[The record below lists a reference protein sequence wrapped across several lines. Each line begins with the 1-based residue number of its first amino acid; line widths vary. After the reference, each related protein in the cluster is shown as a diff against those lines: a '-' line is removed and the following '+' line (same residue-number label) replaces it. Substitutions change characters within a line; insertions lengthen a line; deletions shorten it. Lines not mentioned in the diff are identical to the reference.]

1 MSAPTP
7 PSAPPP
13 TAPASDH
20 FSRALRLTVLVPLAR
35 LRFLFILGAIGL
47 VIVKWDDLVARYEKY
62 VRPAAGA
69 DVADP
74 DHEYFCPMHPA
85 IVRDNKKDKCPICS
99 MPLSKRKK
107 GDAGGGEALPAGTV
121 ARVQLSPYRIT
132 LAGVRTAPVE
142 YLTLSREVT
151 TVGTVEFD
159 EQTLKAVSARVKG
172 RIDTL
177 RVNQT
182 GQMVHAGDALAELY
196 SPDLVVTVQ
205 NLLDAREAKNAV
217 GEKLARDRLKLWGI
231 DDAQVEE
238 IAKAGKPITHLTIRS
253 PIKGRA
259 HVLKKYVREGQYVE
273 EGAALFDVADLS
285 TVWVQAQLYED
296 DIAFLPAGGH
306 DPDTGK
312 PDFDLP
318 VTATTRAFPGKPFTG
333 TLSFLFPHVDA
344 ETRTLTV
351 RFTVPNTDHELRPGM
366 TATVTLKLDHSL
378 LLKTPAGA
386 GLRMRDGKIL
396 AVPETSVIDT
406 GARKVVYRQT
416 LPDTFDGVAVELGP
430 KLTAANGAVYYP
442 VLSGLSEGDRVVT
455 AGSFLIDAETRLNPA
470 LGSTYIGGSSGGKS
484 GGAVV
489 RPTTPED
496 KDTKAVAGLGLLPPD
511 ERKIAAAQVWCPVQR
526 DRLGVMGKP
535 VKVKTPD
542 GRPLYVCC
550 EVCRAEAEA
559 NPAEMFNR
567 VEELKR
573 ARRLSAPPSADP
585 TMPTPPVP
593 APTAPAL
600 TGERLAKVVAGL
612 DKLTPDERKR
622 AVAQR
627 LCPIQGKPLG
637 LMGKPVELP
646 LNGGT
651 VFLCCKA
658 CEDDAKADPKG
669 TLKKAEV
676 FKKLPPILPGDK
688 P

>member
-1 MSAPTP
+1 VSVPT
-7 PSAPPP
+7 STGTPPP
-13 TAPASDH
+13 TSH
-20 FSRALRLTVLVPLAR
+20 FYRGFRLAVLIPLAR
-35 LRFLFILGAIGL
+35 LRFLFVLGAIGL
-47 VIVKWDDLVARYEKY
+47 LIVKWDELVAWYEKY
-62 VRPAAGA
+62 ARPAASAGT
-69 DVADP
+69 ADP
-74 DHEYFCPMHPA
+74 DHEFFCPMHPTV
-85 IVRDNKKDKCPICS
+85 VRDTNKEKCPICF

-107 GDAGGGEALPAGTV
+107 GDAGNVEALPAGTV
-121 ARVQLSPYRIT
+121 ARVQLSPYRVT

-142 YLTLSREVT
+142 YHTLARQIT

-159 EQTLKAVSARVKG
+159 ERKLKAVAARVKG
-172 RIDTL
+172 RLDTL
-177 RVNQT
+177 HVNQT
-182 GQMVHAGDALAELY
+182 GQMVHAGDPLAELY

-205 NLLDAREAKNAV
+205 NLLNARQSANTV
-217 GEKLARDRLKLWGI
+217 GENLARDRLKLWGI

-238 IAKAGKPITHLTIRS
+238 IAKAGKPVTHLTIRS
-253 PIKGRA
+253 PIDG

-273 EGAALFDVADLS
+273 EGGALFDVADLA

-306 DPDTGK
+306 DPTTGK
-312 PDFDLP
+312 PDFDLKA
-318 VTATTRAFPGKPFTG
+318 TAATRAFPGRPFSG

-351 RFTVPNTDHELRPGM
+351 RFDLPNKGHELRPGM
-366 TATVTLKLDHSL
+366 SATVTLKLDSDL
-378 LLKTPAGA
+378 LAKTPAGA
-386 GLRMRDGKIL
+386 GLQTRDGKIL
-396 AVPETSVIDT
+396 AVPEGSVIDT

-430 KLTAANGAVYYP
+430 KLTAPDGAIYYP
-442 VLSGLSEGDRVVT
+442 VLSGIAEGDRVVT

-484 GGAVV
+484 GPAVV

-496 KDTKAVAGLGLLPPD
+496 RDTKAVAGLRLLPPD
-511 ERKIAAAQVWCPVQR
+511 ERKVAESQVWCPVQR

-550 EVCRAEAEA
+550 ETCRAEAEG
-559 NPAEMFNR
+559 NPVEMFNR
-567 VEELKR
+567 VEEMKR
-573 ARRLSAPPSADP
+573 TRTVTQPPAAPS
-585 TMPTPPVP
+585 PVVP
-593 APTAPAL
+593 VL
-600 TGERLAKVVAGL
+600 TGERLDKTIAGL
-612 DKLTPDERKR
+612 GKLTPDDRKR

-627 LCPIQGKPLG
+627 LCPVQEKPLG
-637 LMGKPVELP
+637 LMGKPVEIT

-651 VFLCCKA
+651 VFLCCA
-658 CEDDAKADPKG
+658 SCVDDAKADPKG
-669 TLKKAEV
+669 MLKKAEE
-676 FKKLPPILPGDK
+676 FKKLPPILPEGK

>member
-1 MSAPTP
+1 VPAPT
-7 PSAPPP
+7 STGAAP
-13 TAPASDH
+13 TARPTGR
-20 FSRALRLTVLVPLAR
+20 FYRALRLTVLVPLAR
-35 LRFLFILGAIGL
+35 LRFLFVLGAIGVL
-47 VIVKWDDLVARYEKY
+47 IVKWDDLVARYEKWA
-62 VRPAAGA
+62 RPAASA
-69 DVADP
+69 DAADP
-74 DHEYFCPMHPA
+74 DHEYFCPMHPTV
-85 IVRDNKKDKCPICS
+85 VRDTKKDKCPICF

-121 ARVQLSPYRIT
+121 ARVQLTPYRIV

-142 YLTLSREVT
+142 YHALAREVT

-159 EQTLKAVSARVKG
+159 ERKLKAVAARVKG
-172 RIDTL
+172 RLDTL
-177 RVNQT
+177 HVNQT
-182 GQMVHAGDALAELY
+182 GQMVHAGDPLAELY

-205 NLLDAREAKNAV
+205 NLLDARASTNAV

-238 IAKAGKPITHLTIRS
+238 IAKAGKPVTHLTIRS
-253 PIKGRA
+253 PIDG
-259 HVLKKYVREGQYVE
+259 HILKKYVREGQYVE
-273 EGAALFDVADLS
+273 QGGPLFDVADLS

-306 DPDTGK
+306 DPKTGK
-312 PDFDLP
+312 PDFDLK
-318 VTATTRAFPGKPFTG
+318 VAAATRAFPGRPFTG

-351 RFTVPNTDHELRPGM
+351 RFDVPNKGHELRPGM
-366 TATVTLKLDHSL
+366 TATVTLKLDHDL
-378 LLKTPAGA
+378 LAKTPAGA
-386 GLRMRDGKIL
+386 RLQSREGKTL

-406 GARKVVYRQT
+406 GARKLVYRQA

-430 KLTAANGAVYYP
+430 KLTAPNGGAYYP
-442 VLSGLSEGDRVVT
+442 VLSGLVEGDRVVT

-496 KDTKAVAGLGLLPPD
+496 KDTKVAAALAKLPPAD
-511 ERKIAAAQVWCPVQR
+511 RKLAEAQAWCPVQR
-526 DRLGVMGKP
+526 DRLGVMGVP
-535 VKVKTPD
+535 VRVKTPD
-542 GRPLYVCC
+542 GRPLFVCC
-550 EVCRAEAEA
+550 EACRSEAEA
-559 NPAEMFNR
+559 DPSGMFGR

-573 ARRLSAPPSADP
+573 MRTAAPPQTDP
-585 TMPTPPVP
+585 TMPVP
-593 APTAPAL
+593 AAPAPSAPAL
-600 TGERLAKVVAGL
+600 SPERLAKVRAGL
-612 DKLTPDERKR
+612 DKLPTDDRKR

-627 LCPIQGKPLG
+627 KCPIQEKELG

-646 LNGGT
+646 LDGGT

-669 TLKKAEV
+669 TLKKAEG
-676 FKKLPPILPGDK
+676 FKKLPPILPEGT

>member
-7 PSAPPP
+7 PSAPSSA
-13 TAPASDH
+13 APDSGH
-20 FSRALRLTVLVPLAR
+20 FYRAFRLAVLVPLAR
-35 LRFLFILGAIGL
+35 LRFLFILGAIGVL
-47 VIVKWDDLVARYEKY
+47 IVKWDDLVARYEKY

-69 DVADP
+69 DATDP
-74 DHEYFCPMHPA
+74 DHEYFCPMHPTV
-85 IVRDNKKDKCPICS
+85 VRDNKKEKCPICF

-107 GDAGGGEALPAGTV
+107 GDVGGGEALPAGTV

-142 YLTLSREVT
+142 YLTLTRQIT

-159 EQTLKAVSARVKG
+159 ERTLKAVSARVKG

-177 RVNQT
+177 HVNQT

-205 NLLDAREAKNAV
+205 NLLDAREAKNTV

-231 DDAQVEE
+231 DDTQVEE
-238 IAKAGKPITHLTIRS
+238 IVKAGKPITHLTIRS
-253 PIKGRA
+253 PIKG

-273 EGAALFDVADLS
+273 EGGALFDVADLAN
-285 TVWVQAQLYED
+285 VWVQAQLYED

-306 DPDTGK
+306 DPKTGK

-318 VTATTRAFPGKPFTG
+318 VAATTRAFPGKPFTG

-351 RFTVPNTDHELRPGM
+351 RFTVPNKDHELRPGM
-366 TATVTLKLDHSL
+366 TATVTLKLDHDL
-378 LLKTPAGA
+378 LAKTPAGA
-386 GLRMRDGKIL
+386 RLQARDGKVL

-406 GARKVVYRQT
+406 GARKLVYRQT
-416 LPDTFDGVAVELGP
+416 LPDTFDGVAVELGA
-430 KLTAANGAVYYP
+430 KLSARDGGTYYP
-442 VLSGLSEGDRVVT
+442 VLSGLAEGDRVVT

-470 LGSTYIGGSSGGKS
+470 LGSTYIGGSSGGK
-484 GGAVV
+484 GGPTVV

-496 KDTKAVAGLGLLPPD
+496 KDTKV
-511 ERKIAAAQVWCPVQR
+511 AAALAKLTPADRKLAEAQAWCPVQR
-526 DRLGVMGKP
+526 DRLGVMGLP

-550 EVCRAEAEA
+550 EACRSEAEA
-559 NPAEMFNR
+559 DPSGMLNR

-573 ARRLSAPPSADP
+573 TRTITAPPPGDP
-585 TMPTPPVP
+585 PTPTPVVP
-593 APTAPAL
+593 ATPAL
-600 TGERLAKVVAGL
+600 TGERLAKVRAGL
-612 DKLTPDERKR
+612 DKLAPDDRKR
-622 AVAQR
+622 AVTQR
-627 LCPIQGKPLG
+627 LCPVQEKPLG
-637 LMGKPVELP
+637 LMGKPVEIKLD
-646 LNGGT
+646 GT
-651 VFLCCKA
+651 AVFLCCA
-658 CEDDAKADPKG
+658 SCEDEAKADPKG
-669 TLKKAEV
+669 MLKKIEA
-676 FKKLPPILPGDK
+676 FKKLPPVLPEGR

>member
-7 PSAPPP
+7 PSV
-13 TAPASDH
+13 PASAAPDSGR
-20 FSRALRLTVLVPLAR
+20 FYRAFRLAVLVPLAR
-35 LRFLFILGAIGL
+35 LRFLFILGTIGVL
-47 VIVKWDDLVARYEKY
+47 IVKWDDLVARYEKY
-62 VRPAAGA
+62 VRPATGA
-69 DVADP
+69 DAADP
-74 DHEYFCPMHPA
+74 DHEYFCPMHPTV
-85 IVRDNKKDKCPICS
+85 VRDNKKEKCPICF

-107 GDAGGGEALPAGTV
+107 GDVGGGETLPAGTV

-142 YLTLSREVT
+142 YHALTRQIT

-159 EQTLKAVSARVKG
+159 ERTLKAVSARVKG

-177 RVNQT
+177 HVNQT

-205 NLLDAREAKNAV
+205 NLLDAREAKNTV

-231 DDAQVEE
+231 DDTQVEE
-238 IAKAGKPITHLTIRS
+238 IVKAGKPITHLTIRS
-253 PIKGRA
+253 PIKG

-273 EGAALFDVADLS
+273 EGGALFDVADLAN
-285 TVWVQAQLYED
+285 VWVQAQLYED

-306 DPDTGK
+306 DPKTGK

-351 RFTVPNTDHELRPGM
+351 RFTVPNKDHELRPGM
-366 TATVTLKLDHSL
+366 TATVTLKLDHDL
-378 LLKTPAGA
+378 LAKTPAGA
-386 GLRMRDGKIL
+386 RLQARDVKVL

-406 GARKVVYRQT
+406 GARKLVYRQT
-416 LPDTFDGVAVELGP
+416 LPDTFDGVAVELGA
-430 KLTAANGAVYYP
+430 KLSAGDGGTYYP
-442 VLSGLSEGDRVVT
+442 VLAGLVEGDRVVT

-470 LGSTYIGGSSGGKS
+470 LGSTYIGGSGGKS
-484 GGAVV
+484 GSAVV

-496 KDTKAVAGLGLLPPD
+496 KDTKV
-511 ERKIAAAQVWCPVQR
+511 AAALAKMPPADRKLAEAQAWCPVQR
-526 DRLGVMGKP
+526 DRLGVMGVP
-535 VKVKTPD
+535 VKVKTSD

-550 EVCRAEAEA
+550 EACRSEAES
-559 NPAEMFNR
+559 NPAEMFDR

-573 ARRLSAPPSADP
+573 TRTVTAPPSGAP
-585 TMPTPPVP
+585 TTPAPAVP
-593 APTAPAL
+593 ATPAL

-612 DKLTPDERKR
+612 NKLAPDDRKR

-627 LCPIQGKPLG
+627 LCPVQEKPLG
-637 LMGKPVELP
+637 LMGKPVEIRLE
-646 LNGGT
+646 GT
-651 VFLCCKA
+651 AVFLCCA
-658 CEDDAKADPKG
+658 SCEDDAKADPKG
-669 TLKKAEV
+669 MLKKVDA
-676 FKKLPPILPGDK
+676 FKKLPPVLPEGQ